1 VNLRRIRSGA
11 PALHQRGF
19 ALIAMLVLA
28 AMITAFLITLGLN
41 RSSVEIANE
50 REDRSMSA
58 LRQAKAALIAYAA
71 SEQWQFHLNPP
82 PTGYYQPGALPCPDK
97 DDDDGFSDCTGST
110 ARSMI
115 GRLPWQTLGIE
126 DLRDSSG
133 ERLWYAVSQDFRKLQ
148 CPTTNCTTINSDTQG
163 QISVIGKIA
172 MNNVVAVVI
181 APGPIILGQTRPA
194 TLTAPAHND
203 PANYVEGFTSGDWV
217 HFSFATNGLPDQTLN
232 DRLLVIT
239 QADLMAAVEPVVAA
253 QIARDVKPILN
264 TFSSQWGAFPY
275 PANFSPD
282 PGTSGGTTTRSPM
295 NFVGDTTQSAGL
307 LPISAVPVSAASN
320 TSPIIV
326 TTASPHTSSTG
337 DLVWVYG
344 VQGNTS
350 ANGEFIVTVIDSTHL
365 VLNSSSGNGNYTG
378 GGAVT
383 ITYPWSLYVVTQV
396 SGSGTI
402 DNLNCVNVSFP
413 GLRCT
418 FQAHPVTCGSY
429 PCISSLGFQLQ
440 AQAGTN
446 VGRTLAVLPDL
457 TTINANTKLDGLLTT
472 FLSTSIAGQLPW
484 TTGMG
489 VVKYSATLPTF
500 CGVAPPCNGT
510 YTVEVTL
517 PDVTTNRTIN
527 ADKTSAIGWFIAN
540 EWYRQT
546 YYALAPDM
554 QPGGNSNCSANP
566 PCLTVNKLPG
576 GAVTNGQ
583 AILLLAGRALNGSNR
598 PSAMLNNYVEGA
610 NQTALATFTYESRSG
625 TPTSINDRVVVVA
638 P

>member
-1 VNLRRIRSGA
+1 
-11 PALHQRGF
+11 
-19 ALIAMLVLA
+19 MLVLA

-82 PTGYYQPGALPCPDK
+82 PPPPSNTGYYQPGALPCPDK

-148 CPTTNCTTINSDTQG
+148 CPTTNCTTINSDAQG
-163 QISVIGKIA
+163 QISVTGKIA

-194 TLTAPAHND
+194 TLTALAHND

-344 VQGNTS
+344 VLGNWS
-350 ANGEFIVTVIDSTHL
+350 ANGEFIVTKIDSTHL
-365 VLNSSSGNGNYTG
+365 LLNSSSGSGNYSG
-378 GGAVT
+378 GGTVT
-383 ITYPWSLYVVTQV
+383 ITYPWSAWSVTKAG
-396 SGSGTI
+396 GSGRI
-402 DNLNCVNVSFP
+402 DNDSCVTVSIPFP
-413 GLRCT
+413 GLECT
-418 FQAHPVTCGSY
+418 FHAHDDNCGGNN
-429 PCISSLGFQLQ
+429 CILNLRFQMQ
-440 AQAGTN
+440 AQAGSN
-446 VGRTLAVLPDL
+446 VGRTLAVLPDTSIAI
-457 TTINANTKLDGLLTT
+457 TTIDGNPST
-472 FLSTSIAGQLPW
+472 FLSVSIGGFLDTS
-484 TTGMG
+484 G
-489 VVKYSATLPTF
+489 VGTVVYSATLPIPYCVNT
-500 CGVAPPCNGT
+500 CTNHSIV
-510 YTVEVTL
+510 VTL
-517 PDVTTNRTIN
+517 PDVVTNRAI
-527 ADKTSAIGWFIAN
+527 SAYDPNIGWFIAN

-554 QPGGNSNCSANP
+554 RPGRSSNCSANP

-576 GAVTNGQ
+576 GAVANGQ
-583 AILLLAGRALNGSNR
+583 AILLLAGRALNGSIR
-598 PSAMLNNYVEGA
+598 PSATLNNYVEGA
-610 NQTALATFTYESRSG
+610 NQTALATSTYENRSG